1 MSRNLIPILTLALII
16 VVSFVVVLLAQATL
30 KTTIPEATQKQI
42 EPLNPNLD
50 IGLIEELEALVKSK

>member
-16 VVSFVVVLLAQATL
+16 VVIFVVVLLAQATL
-30 KTTIPEATQKQI
+30 QTTIPEATQKQI

-50 IGLIEELEALVKSK
+50 ISLIEELEALVKSK